1 LPKVIP
7 IVILRY
13 EEAIPDR
20 LARETDGAAKALG
33 LTRAKLVRTALEDFL
48 RRRREEEVT
57 AALNRSYA
65 KHPPEIDPFLQQLV
79 LEGMKLTEWKE

>member
-33 LTRAKLVRTALEDFL
+33 LTRAKEDFL
-48 RRRREEEVT
+48 WRRREEEVT